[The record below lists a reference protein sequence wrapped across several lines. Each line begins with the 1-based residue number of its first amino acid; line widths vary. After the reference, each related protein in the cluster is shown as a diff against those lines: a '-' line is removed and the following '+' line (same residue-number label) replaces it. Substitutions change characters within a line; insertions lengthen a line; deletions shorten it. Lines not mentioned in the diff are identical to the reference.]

1 MIARQFGQMPAGIK
15 VNRKLLDIVSEIFF
29 LDEEEVTLTLTPDDV
44 ETWDSLNHLRLVTAV
59 ENEFG
64 IKLSMRDIES
74 ISSIDRLNKLV
85 EEARRLQ

>member
-1 MIARQFGQMPAGIK
+1 MSSFQVASYMFQ
-15 VNRKLLDIVSEIFF
+15 VSCIDFQVLVF
-29 LDEEEVTLTLTPDDV
+29 LDEEEITLELTPDDV

-74 ISSIDRLNKLV
+74 ISSLETLNRLV
-85 EEARRLQ
+85 GEGS

>member
-1 MIARQFGQMPAGIK
+1 LIVPQFRQTSARIN
-15 VNRKLLDIVSEIFF
+15 VNKKLMELVSEIFF
-29 LDEEEVTLTLTPDDV
+29 LDEEEITLELTPDDV

-74 ISSIDRLNKLV
+74 ISSLETLNRLV
-85 EEARRLQ
+85 GEGS